1 MNKKGLTI
9 VITALVLGVFVFG
22 MAGGVFA
29 QSETPEV
36 ETTEESL
43 TAPVVTRK
51 AYGRG
56 YQYRQEII
64 GEEGEVP
71 LGFGPGDGTCDGE
84 ALGFGPGDGTCD
96 LDGDGEP
103 DQLRL
108 QDGTGEGMKYGMGQ
122 GAGLG
127 QGLGTGTGAN
137 YGAGQG
143 AGNGRGAG
151 GAGLGMGP
159 GEGLYDGEGLHDGS
173 CIDD

>member
-29 QSETPEV
+29 QSDSPEV

-43 TAPVVTRK
+43 SAPIVTRK

-56 YQYRQEII
+56 NQIRQEIS
-64 GEEGEVP
+64 GEEGD
-71 LGFGPGDGTCDGE
+71 LQYGFGPGDGTCDGE

-96 LDGDGEP
+96 GDP
-103 DQLRL
+103 IQQRL
-108 QDGTGEGMKYGMGQ
+108 QDGTAAGSQYGKGQGQ

-127 QGLGTGTGAN
+127 QGLGTGTGEN
-137 YGAGQG
+137 YGAGEG
-143 AGNGRGAG
+143 AGKGRGAG

-159 GEGLYDGEGLHDGS
+159 GEGLGDGEGLHDGS
-173 CIDD
+173 CIND

>member
-56 YQYRQEII
+56 YQFR
-64 GEEGEVP
+64 
-71 LGFGPGDGTCDGE
+71 
-84 ALGFGPGDGTCD
+84 
-96 LDGDGEP
+96 
-103 DQLRL
+103 
-108 QDGTGEGMKYGMGQ
+108 
-122 GAGLG
+122 
-127 QGLGTGTGAN
+127 
-137 YGAGQG
+137 
-143 AGNGRGAG
+143 
-151 GAGLGMGP
+151 
-159 GEGLYDGEGLHDGS
+159 
-173 CIDD
+173 